1 MLCDR
6 VAILDRGRLQGC
18 GELREILSL
27 GVSATEIVLD
37 NPSEEL
43 LTELHGSAARQV
55 KTGKRV
61 RLEIADEKGVPPALE
76 TILRAGARIVSLNPV
91 KMSLE
96 DYFMARV
103 GEAGEQHRWH
113 GEIEI
118 TAGGKR

>member
-27 GVSATEIVLD
+27 GVSATEIVLE
-37 NPSEEL
+37 NPSSGL
-43 LTELHGSAARQV
+43 LEGLQAFSARIV
-55 KTGKRV
+55 RTGDRV
-61 RLEIADEKGVPPALE
+61 RVEISEETRVPLA
-76 TILRAGARIVSLNPV
+76 IDVIMKQAGKIVSLNPV

-103 GEAGEQHRWH
+103 GGTADRPRLSRNV
-113 GEIEI
+113 EIPVEE
-118 TAGGKR
+118 KQ